1 MSLSIVSCAESW
13 VNELLGKADLSLR
26 WLHIDQNTKGHDYL
40 NFIKESREHAN
51 GIIWLFPITPTG
63 IPGRLLQLNDHLIES
78 SSTAEKMLAE
88 TPGLLIGYTADA
100 EISFTIGGRFS
111 PVSWMLEPFQQGMFR
126 LTGVQFSAPLVMFQ
140 FAPAE
145 TENIGQF
152 LQLYRF
158 KTKAF
163 SKTEA

>member
-13 VNELLGKADLSLR
+13 VNELLEKADPSLR
-26 WLHIDQNTKGHDYL
+26 WLNINNTTEGADYL
-40 NFIKESREHAN
+40 KFIKESSECSG

-63 IPGRLLQLNDHLIES
+63 ITGRLLQLNDFLIEHS
-78 SSTAEKMLAE
+78 LTSGKVLCDI
-88 TPGLLIGYTADA
+88 PGLLIGYTQEA

-126 LTGVQFSAPLVMFQ
+126 QTGVLFSAPLAMFK
-140 FAPAE
+140 FAPDE
-145 TENIGQF
+145 TESIGHF

-163 SKTEA
+163 SKAEV